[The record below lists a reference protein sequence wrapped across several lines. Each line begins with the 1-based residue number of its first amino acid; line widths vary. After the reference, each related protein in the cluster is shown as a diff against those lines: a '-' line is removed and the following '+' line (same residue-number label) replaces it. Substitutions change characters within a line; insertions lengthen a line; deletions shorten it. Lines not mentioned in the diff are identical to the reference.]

1 MPRTFSPGHRP
12 DSPLYP
18 DETVYTTP
26 TKVSE
31 YLQLPLPDP
40 VALAGDSVIASN
52 DIKFPITGA
61 DYRRWGYEVG
71 DAIVVYDN
79 ANAIGNTYTLT
90 SIASVGASGQV
101 YLIAT
106 KAASESFTTANKGY
120 VQHQSAF
127 TNSNERGIKLSHVK
141 NLIRQR
147 QDYIDKVCRHAWRPR
162 LVGEEYLNFTTF
174 KPFRRRYYT
183 DYVGAVFLK
192 RGAIQRILKLG
203 AWQGDYYRE
212 MAGARESFRVDDHTA
227 LAGESILLCPGANG
241 VATLTEGSDAQ
252 TKWRADFDHKSTAE
266 NISALVNKDPA
277 FSKAALPIG
286 NLTVESGSSSS
297 DILNVHEEFLCL
309 ANSDTGDGV
318 AEISSM
324 RSTEGGANATI
335 AVTHDT
341 ALIFNSTL
349 SQIVSSTI
357 STVTGSPSLLTLV
370 NGGTGYSTANGVAT
384 TGGSGSNLTVNIV
397 EGGGDGVID
406 SVAIGTAGTGYQIGD
421 TITITTNGANATCTV
436 ASVTNATTFTLADG
450 TTFAPGHSLAYITSG
465 TTNRIALCS
474 RNTNTFTIVANQLN
488 DFDDYLTIGDK
499 VKQIRF
505 KCDIAD
511 EERQKSWWSIEEN
524 GMILFNNE
532 YPFFENHSLR
542 CAYIYGERYIEG
554 SIHEACTKLVV
565 MDILMSD
572 DYSVMFPEGSSNID
586 LNTKHQKLEAE
597 VAKLLVPFQETI
609 IVAGMGG

>member
-212 MAGARESFRVDDHTA
+212 MAGARVSFRVDDHTA

-349 SQIVSSTI
+349 S
-357 STVTGSPSLLTLV
+357 
-370 NGGTGYSTANGVAT
+370 
-384 TGGSGSNLTVNIV
+384 
-397 EGGGDGVID
+397 
-406 SVAIGTAGTGYQIGD
+406 QIGD